1 MMRDPTALP
10 AQLIEEAAYWFIA
23 MRDETV
29 GAENR
34 AAFAEWL
41 HASPQ
46 HVRAYLETAAL
57 WGEAAH
63 LPPEPALAIVGT
75 DDLGNVVPFRPRTTP
90 VVDTDPL
97 TERMAS
103 LRLRLA
109 MVVGLCALLVAGGL
123 FFARGEVLSTGVG
136 EQRLVTLEDGSIVRL
151 NARSKVVVRMSA
163 KRRDLELIEG
173 QALFDVAKD
182 PRRPFVVHTDGM
194 AVSALGTSFDVNRRR
209 NGTVL
214 TVLDGRVRL
223 DARPDKGAAA
233 RAASGGIAVAAGEQ
247 ATVDKSGAVDMGV
260 AANVSAATSWIHNL
274 LVFEDAPLETVVEE
288 LNRYSRRQ
296 IVLDDAALASLRINA
311 VLQPS
316 NPDAL
321 LRYLQRDQGVR
332 ISFGQSTIKIASFP
346 VPTSS
351 SATLLPSEH

>member
-247 ATVDKSGAVDMGV
+247 ATVDKSGAVNMGV
-260 AANVSAATSWIHNL
+260 AAQSAGIRGRSARNRRRRAQPL
-274 LVFEDAPLETVVEE
+274 LAPPDRARRRGPRFLE
-288 LNRYSRRQ
+288 NQRRAAAFQ
-296 IVLDDAALASLRINA
+296 SGRPAALPAARSGGADIVWTVN
-311 VLQPS
+311 
-316 NPDAL
+316 D
-321 LRYLQRDQGVR
+321 
-332 ISFGQSTIKIASFP
+332 
-346 VPTSS
+346 
-351 SATLLPSEH
+351 